1 MEEAGLLPLSTRWE
15 RCECHA
21 EPNMQLLF
29 SLRPPFPGKPLAH
42 CLFVMGKLTLLFL
55 KWAFKMLFPGGGG
68 HVSLLLLTVSST
80 NNIYEALLRL

>member
-15 RCECHA
+15 RPQQCA
-21 EPNMQLLF
+21 EPNVQLLF
-29 SLRPPFPGKPLAH
+29 SPRPPFPGKPLVH
-42 CLFVMGKLTLLFL
+42 CSFVMRKLILLFL

-68 HVSLLLLTVSST
+68 HVSLLLNVSST